1 MDKLK
6 KTFGEVLFQLRT
18 EKAMTQEKLAELCDV
33 DKKYIYL
40 LEKGQRQPSLTT
52 VFAIAIALNLAPSE
66 LVLKVEKKVGR
77 KK

>member
-6 KTFGEVLFQLRT
+6 KIFGEVVLTLRH
-18 EKAMTQEKLAELCDV
+18 EKSLTQEKLAELCEV

-52 VFAIAIALNLAPSE
+52 IFALAKAFKMKPSQFLLE
-66 LVLKVEKKVGR
+66 VEKKVS
-77 KK
+77 K